1 MNIVSVT
8 PAAMQV
14 WHDYC
19 RAGLGMIVVGIWI
32 FNSKICKIQKL
43 FVSLQY
49 QTIRKDD
56 LNMIKSDYIK
66 TYLINEDVSYMDVF
80 SYLERAGHTS
90 IVDDKNKTI
99 YMTRFAF
106 GSLVGG
112 ALVYSDIWMKV
123 IPARGRRALTD
134 RVYDIYMNIDKS
146 KTTDIIA
153 LQFIR

>member
-1 MNIVSVT
+1 
-8 PAAMQV
+8 
-14 WHDYC
+14 
-19 RAGLGMIVVGIWI
+19 
-32 FNSKICKIQKL
+32 
-43 FVSLQY
+43 
-49 QTIRKDD
+49 
-56 LNMIKSDYIK
+56 MIKSDYIK
-66 TYLINEDVSYMDVF
+66 TYLIHEDVSYMDVF
-80 SYLERAGHTS
+80 SYLERTGHTS

-112 ALVYSDIWMKV
+112 ALIYSDTWMKI

>member
-1 MNIVSVT
+1 
-8 PAAMQV
+8 
-14 WHDYC
+14 
-19 RAGLGMIVVGIWI
+19 
-32 FNSKICKIQKL
+32 
-43 FVSLQY
+43 
-49 QTIRKDD
+49 
-56 LNMIKSDYIK
+56 MIKSDYIK

-99 YMTRFAF
+99 YMTGFAL

-112 ALVYSDIWMKV
+112 ALVYSEIWMKV
-123 IPARGRRALTD
+123 IPARGRRALAD

-146 KTTDIIA
+146 KPTDIIA

>member
-1 MNIVSVT
+1 
-8 PAAMQV
+8 
-14 WHDYC
+14 
-19 RAGLGMIVVGIWI
+19 
-32 FNSKICKIQKL
+32 
-43 FVSLQY
+43 
-49 QTIRKDD
+49 
-56 LNMIKSDYIK
+56 MIKSDYIK

-80 SYLERAGHTS
+80 SYLERTGHTS

-112 ALVYSDIWMKV
+112 ALVYSDTWMKV
-123 IPARGRRALTD
+123 IPARGRRALAD

-146 KTTDIIA
+146 KPTDIIA